1 MPALGEI
8 EIVSRASGEKLYL
21 RDIARINETYE
32 EGSVSQLHAGHTSIG
47 LVLGRTRG
55 FDSIKA
61 QQTVTAYLERTRPA
75 WPASLNIEMY
85 DVFAN
90 EATQRVRM
98 LVTNGIQGMALV
110 LLALFVFLN
119 GRIAIW
125 VASGI
130 PISIMATLGVMG
142 ALGMTLDM
150 ISMFAMIMALGKL
163 ADDAIVVGEHSETH

>member
-1 MPALGEI
+1 M
-8 EIVSRASGEKLYL
+8 
-21 RDIARINETYE
+21 
-32 EGSVSQLHAGHTSIG
+32 
-47 LVLGRTRG
+47 LGRTRG

-61 QQTVTAYLERTRPA
+61 QQTVTAYLERMRPT

-110 LLALFVFLN
+110 LLALFIFLN

-125 VASGI
+125 VRPAYQFPSWQPSASWEC
-130 PISIMATLGVMG
+130 SA
-142 ALGMTLDM
+142 
-150 ISMFAMIMALGKL
+150 
-163 ADDAIVVGEHSETH
+163 